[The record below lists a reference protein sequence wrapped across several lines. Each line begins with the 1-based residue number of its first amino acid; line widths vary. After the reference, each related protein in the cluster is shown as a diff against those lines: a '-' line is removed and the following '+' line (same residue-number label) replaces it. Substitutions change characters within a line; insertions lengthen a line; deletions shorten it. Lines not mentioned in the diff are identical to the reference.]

1 METIKNIL
9 LYMWELIKKGL
20 DWLLGNV
27 HTSLEIAVVLTI
39 TTILFNL
46 AVLSKLW
53 IIALVAILAI
63 LIYNIVQ
70 K

>member
-1 METIKNIL
+1 METIKNIFT
-9 LYMWELIKKGL
+9 YMWELIKKGL

-39 TTILFNL
+39 ATIIFNL

>member
-1 METIKNIL
+1 MEKIKNAFKYL
-9 LYMWELIKKGL
+9 WEMLKKGL
-20 DWLLGNV
+20 EWLLGNV

-39 TTILFNL
+39 ATIIFNL

-53 IIALVAILAI
+53 LIALVAILAI